1 MYAYVILGLVMAV
14 LAMDLAADVPPPD
27 TAPTLAA
34 IGAVAVAVL
43 VAGLAISGYIL
54 LCRRAMDADEQRF
67 LRKVGVLGKTYR
79 LSVVAAYAVVLFGL
93 DWPALAA
100 GWAPRGPW
108 EVPAFLVTV
117 APFVVLLLVAWTA
130 LFWADRRLRAVMF
143 ERAGAHAAV
152 RSWTL
157 PRYLEFMS
165 RQYLLVVLV
174 PAVVLMGLRDVVGWW
189 LGPPETAPAS
199 ALVVLASLMAA
210 VVLAG
215 PWVRFCWRTEPL
227 PEGLLRDRLL
237 ALADRAGIRVGNIL
251 VWRTNLSIVNGCM
264 VGAVGPLRYILITD
278 ALLLSLSAEEVEA
291 VFAHE
296 VAHVRYRHVMLY
308 LLMGAAGMSLAIL
321 LGEAALILVPSIW
334 TVYAVLGAVVLVY
347 WGLGFGFVSR
357 RCERECDLYAVRA
370 TVCPAGC
377 SPPDA
382 GARAR
387 DADSPDVDPCDQ
399 APTSICEHR
408 VGTFVTALRRIA
420 RLNGAAERTRGWRH
434 FSIARRCRFLLD
446 ILARPGSA
454 AEVERRQRRLK
465 TAIVAG
471 AALAAVVVG
480 GFFALSGPTALPEP
494 GTATD
499 LPALDSD
506 EPEDPAGPEDL
517 APHPDMWIIRF
528 IDRDEV
534 DPIALGPPQFHRHA
548 DTVA

>member
-14 LAMDLAADVPPPD
+14 LAMDLAADAPPPD
-27 TAPTLAA
+27 AAPTLAA

-54 LCRRAMDADEQRF
+54 LCRHAIEADEQRF

-117 APFVVLLLVAWTA
+117 APFVILLMVAWTA
-130 LFWADRRLRAVMF
+130 LFWADRRLRALMF
-143 ERAGAHAAV
+143 ERAGAYVAV

-174 PAVVLMGLRDVVGWW
+174 PAVVLMGIRDVVGWW

-199 ALVVLASLMAA
+199 ALVVLATLMAA
-210 VVLAG
+210 VLLAG

-334 TVYAVLGAVVLVY
+334 TVYGVLAAVVLVY

-382 GARAR
+382 GARTR
-387 DADSPDVDPCDQ
+387 EADSPDVDPCD
-399 APTSICEHR
+399 ATPTSICEHR

-420 RLNGAAERTRGWRH
+420 RLNGAAERARGWRH
-434 FSIARRCRFLLD
+434 FSIARRCEFLLD
-446 ILARPGSA
+446 VLARPGSA
-454 AEVERRQRRLK
+454 AEVQRRQRRLK
-465 TAIVAG
+465 TAIVG
-471 AALAAVVVG
+471 VAALAAVVVG
-480 GFFALSGPTALPEP
+480 AFFALSGPAALPEP

-506 EPEDPAGPEDL
+506 EPEDPAGPEHI
-517 APHPDMWIIRF
+517 APQPDMWIIRF

-534 DPIALGPPQFHRHA
+534 DPVALGPPQFHRHA
-548 DTVA
+548 DTLA